1 MPKTWKELKTAMPPR
16 TRARMERR
24 ADRLDAVL
32 SLQELLRER
41 DTTQQEVADR
51 LEQAQG
57 NVSRTLRRADPHL
70 STLRELIAAL
80 GGELELVARFRDRS
94 YAIRMG
100 EEE

>member
-1 MPKTWKELKTAMPPR
+1 MPAH
-16 TRARMERR
+16 TRARLARR
-24 ADRLDAVL
+24 ADLMDVML
-32 SLQELLRER
+32 SLQELLRAR

-80 GGELELVARFRDRS
+80 GGELELVARFPDRS
-94 YAIRMG
+94 YAIWMV